1 MLTRREAM
9 ILLAAIFAG
18 TGAIFGQ
25 LGTGLRLVWAETGK
39 RILPKGTPMHILT
52 GKNPA
57 KLDTSYLEIT
67 PLNEFETMGTTKFSI
82 APHIWRLKVTGAVE
96 HPSTYSYADLVAR
109 PAVERNVLLICPGF
123 FAFNGR
129 WKGVRVK
136 DLLEEAMV
144 KPEVTRI
151 EFGGP
156 NGPLEKTHRFP
167 HEEAQNDRFL
177 LAYQVNGDVLP
188 RKHGFPMRLVA
199 EGHYGARWVKYVDR
213 ITAIAK

>member
-1 MLTRREAM
+1 MTTRREA
-9 ILLAAIFAG
+9 IKLLAAIFAG
-18 TGAIFGQ
+18 TGAIFVQ
-25 LGTGLRLVWAETGK
+25 IGTGLRSVLAETGK
-39 RILPKGTPMHILT
+39 RVLPKGTPMHILT

-57 KLDTSYLEIT
+57 NLDASLLEVT

-82 APHIWRLKVTGAVE
+82 APHIWRLEVTGAVE
-96 HPSTYSYADLVAR
+96 RPSTFSYLDLIAR

-129 WKGVRVK
+129 WKGVMVK
-136 DLLEEAMV
+136 DLLAAATV
-144 KPEVTRI
+144 KPGVTKV

-167 HEEAQNDRFL
+167 LEEAQSDRFL
-177 LAYQVNGDVLP
+177 LAYHVNGDALP
-188 RKHGFPMRLVA
+188 QKHGFPMRLVA

-213 ITAIAK
+213 ITAIAP

>member
-1 MLTRREAM
+1 MLTRRETM
-9 ILLAAIFAG
+9 KLLAAIFAG
-18 TGAIFGQ
+18 TGAIFVQ
-25 LGTGLRLVWAETGK
+25 LGTGLRLVWAGTGK

-57 KLDTSYLEIT
+57 YLDTSQLEVT
-67 PLNEFETMGTTKFSI
+67 PLNKFETMGTTNFSV

-96 HPSTYSYADLVAR
+96 RPSTFSYVDLIAR

-129 WKGVRVK
+129 WKGVMVK
-136 DLLEEAMV
+136 DLLAAAT
-144 KPEVTRI
+144 VTPGVTKV

-167 HEEAQNDRFL
+167 LEEAQSDRFL
-177 LAYQVNGDVLP
+177 LAYQVNGDALP
-188 RKHGFPMRLVA
+188 QKHGFPMRLVA
-199 EGHYGARWVKYVDR
+199 EGHYGARWVKYIDR
-213 ITAIAK
+213 ITAIAP